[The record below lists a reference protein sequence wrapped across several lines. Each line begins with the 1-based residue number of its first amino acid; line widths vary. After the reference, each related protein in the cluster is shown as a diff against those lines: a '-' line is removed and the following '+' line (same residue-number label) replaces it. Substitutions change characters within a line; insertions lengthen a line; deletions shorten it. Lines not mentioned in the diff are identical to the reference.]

1 MEAKLSPGTG
11 IVILL
16 GVATT
21 FAANH
26 VAARIA
32 FDHGTSVATGV
43 VARAAGTALVLLLL
57 MRFHKVVVTLPRE
70 LRLQALVAGVLVAVQ
85 SYCLYSAVALI
96 PAALAL
102 LVFQTCPMLFVL
114 LSWAMGKE
122 TPRPQAFAAMLL
134 ALAGLALALDI
145 APERFAVKW
154 AELGAGATWAFAGAV
169 SFAFV
174 YYMNSQSLKSMDG
187 RLRTFVVTAVTAV
200 LGLAAGSASGA
211 LALPADS
218 SGWLGLALLTVFY
231 GAAITT
237 LFVVLPRLHGATSL
251 VATNFEPIA
260 LLALAWVF
268 LDQALQP
275 LQIVGAVVTVGAIAW
290 LGLSA
295 K

>member
-1 MEAKLSPGTG
+1 
-11 IVILL
+11 
-16 GVATT
+16 
-21 FAANH
+21 
-26 VAARIA
+26 
-32 FDHGTSVATGV
+32 
-43 VARAAGTALVLLLL
+43 
-57 MRFHKVVVTLPRE
+57 
-70 LRLQALVAGVLVAVQ
+70 
-85 SYCLYSAVALI
+85 
-96 PAALAL
+96 
-102 LVFQTCPMLFVL
+102 
-114 LSWAMGKE
+114 
-122 TPRPQAFAAMLL
+122 
-134 ALAGLALALDI
+134 
-145 APERFAVKW
+145 
-154 AELGAGATWAFAGAV
+154 V